1 MRTKDGALRISVHD
15 GERSTA
21 SCIITR
27 ENFKFNFA
35 QSYQRSES
43 SDRLAWLHV
52 SAKGK
57 AGNPSER
64 LKIKIIPRRTFLRV
78 EQHRL
83 DWPAS
88 RRSCMNRCLASIR
101 YDFPLIRVIR
111 ISRILAKLAI
121 ADQQGST
128 KRNDYSSAETSS
140 MGLPGHRVVTV
151 ARRGVA
157 RVTGATGGRYQRDRY
172 KYGAIYDSLMYS

>member
-1 MRTKDGALRISVHD
+1 MRTKDGALRISIHD

-35 QSYQRSES
+35 QSYQRSKS

-57 AGNPSER
+57 AGNPSDR

-78 EQHRL
+78 EQYV

-88 RRSCMNRCLASIR
+88 RRSYMNRCLASIR
-101 YDFPLIRVIR
+101 YDFRLIRVIR

-121 ADQQGST
+121 ADQRINKE
-128 KRNDYSSAETSS
+128 KRLLVCWNVIDGTSGTPRGDRSA
-140 MGLPGHRVVTV
+140 
-151 ARRGVA
+151 ARRRAGDGGDWREISA
-157 RVTGATGGRYQRDRY
+157 R
-172 KYGAIYDSLMYS
+172 